1 MTFLSGLQP
10 ILLQEGP
17 STADIE
23 RPEGVFTL
31 PTILPCESSEATYVW
46 QCMLKNFVGLGPV
59 STVLEL

>member
-17 STADIE
+17 NIADIE

-31 PTILPCESSEATYVW
+31 LTILPCEFSETTYAW
-46 QCMLKNFVGLGPV
+46 QSMCLKTL
-59 STVLEL
+59 LD